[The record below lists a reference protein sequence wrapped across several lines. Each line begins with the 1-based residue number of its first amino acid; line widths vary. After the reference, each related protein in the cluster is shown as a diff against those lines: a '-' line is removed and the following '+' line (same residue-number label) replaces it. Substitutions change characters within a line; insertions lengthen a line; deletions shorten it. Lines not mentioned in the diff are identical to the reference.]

1 LKQKSLPARF
11 KWLASAA
18 VILPPFVIFILNQAV
33 LHFFKPIAVDRW
45 TDKAHFII
53 QPATFLL
60 FFIAAV
66 FLMIFLM
73 GLMKPLFSYLNGN
86 SDLKGKAAKA
96 GLSIPWIL
104 IAFNT
109 GLWIVANMVFY
120 GLQGWTTPGGVPL
133 AWSMA
138 TTTLS
143 GTAGAMIANLF
154 LNRLLLPYKQNL
166 RLTDFSGVKKDLFS
180 EYKLP
185 LSYLITAG
193 YGCLSLFYFA
203 LYLSSPAAELERK
216 WMPAPWLNFLVITL
230 FVAGLGLLLLILG
243 IKEDRRQQSDI
254 VKQMTVLASGR
265 GDLTQRIYL
274 TLFNSYGRIAVSINS
289 FITMLEKLI
298 GEVDLVGGEVEKNS
312 ELLSSVIQRL
322 EETGDKTQAGLSRVT
337 AEVESQEE
345 SLIDTGKDLSHALGA
360 LDTIAE
366 EEFHQA
372 EVVLRVAKG
381 IRDMAQNMNQVEE
394 SIGRVRLDSEK
405 LDELAAN
412 GAQEIGGLLSVMKEN
427 ESSAAGM
434 KEIVDGINAIADQ
447 INLLAMNAAIEAA
460 HAGDAGRGF
469 AVVAEEVRNLAERSA
484 EEASKVFRS
493 IGGLMEGIE
502 KGAAQTGSFEK
513 AFLEIRRYTE
523 NSRREIQEITE
534 SINAEAAEAG
544 QIMELTQGLVTLSEQ
559 IREILQEQQ
568 GLNRSSRQKIDQ
580 VINRFQGLSQ
590 EIGSQKNLGAELIG
604 AYQKLQ
610 QSNTESQKGV
620 AKLKIALNLF
630 QTEAGSENERV

>member
-1 LKQKSLPARF
+1 
-11 KWLASAA
+11 
-18 VILPPFVIFILNQAV
+18 
-33 LHFFKPIAVDRW
+33 
-45 TDKAHFII
+45 
-53 QPATFLL
+53 
-60 FFIAAV
+60 
-66 FLMIFLM
+66 
-73 GLMKPLFSYLNGN
+73 
-86 SDLKGKAAKA
+86 
-96 GLSIPWIL
+96 
-104 IAFNT
+104 
-109 GLWIVANMVFY
+109 
-120 GLQGWTTPGGVPL
+120 
-133 AWSMA
+133 
-138 TTTLS
+138 
-143 GTAGAMIANLF
+143 
-154 LNRLLLPYKQNL
+154 
-166 RLTDFSGVKKDLFS
+166 
-180 EYKLP
+180 
-185 LSYLITAG
+185 
-193 YGCLSLFYFA
+193 
-203 LYLSSPAAELERK
+203 
-216 WMPAPWLNFLVITL
+216 
-230 FVAGLGLLLLILG
+230 
-243 IKEDRRQQSDI
+243 
-254 VKQMTVLASGR
+254 
-265 GDLTQRIYL
+265 
-274 TLFNSYGRIAVSINS
+274 
-289 FITMLEKLI
+289 
-298 GEVDLVGGEVEKNS
+298 
-312 ELLSSVIQRL
+312 
-322 EETGDKTQAGLSRVT
+322 
-337 AEVESQEE
+337 
-345 SLIDTGKDLSHALGA
+345 
-360 LDTIAE
+360 
-366 EEFHQA
+366 
-372 EVVLRVAKG
+372 
-381 IRDMAQNMNQVEE
+381 
-394 SIGRVRLDSEK
+394 
-405 LDELAAN
+405 
-412 GAQEIGGLLSVMKEN
+412 
-427 ESSAAGM
+427 M